1 MDRIREK
8 RKGSV
13 IKTEPSRN
21 FQSAINRAAET
32 LLSGGLVA
40 YPTES
45 FYGLAVDATNEKAIQ
60 RLFRAKK
67 RRGSRPVLILIPSIE
82 ILSRYVDPIPPVAL
96 RLIEKFWPGGLTLV
110 FGVGPNVSPLL
121 TAGTNKI
128 GVRLSSHPVAM
139 ALTQAIGVPISGTS
153 ANISGEPACRN
164 ADEVSACLG
173 EGVDLILDGGMTT
186 GKAGSTVLD
195 VTVDP
200 PQILREG
207 MIHQSRLEKVI
218 LNRRISNKE

>member
-1 MDRIREK
+1 M
-8 RKGSV
+8 

-21 FQSAINRAAET
+21 FQSAVDRAAEI
-32 LLSGGLVA
+32 LVSGGLVA

-67 RRGSRPVLILIPSIE
+67 RSGSRPVLILIPSVE
-82 ILSRYVDPIPPVAL
+82 ILSRYVDPIPPIAL
-96 RLIEKFWPGGLTLV
+96 RLMETFWPGGLTLV
-110 FGVGPNVSPLL
+110 FGAGPRVSPLL
-121 TAGTNKI
+121 AAGTNKI

-164 ADEVSACLG
+164 ADDVLACLG
-173 EGVDLILDGGMTT
+173 ERVDLILDGGMTT
-186 GKAGSTVLD
+186 GAAGSTVLD

-200 PQILREG
+200 PRILREG

-218 LNRRISNKE
+218 LNSRIPACHA